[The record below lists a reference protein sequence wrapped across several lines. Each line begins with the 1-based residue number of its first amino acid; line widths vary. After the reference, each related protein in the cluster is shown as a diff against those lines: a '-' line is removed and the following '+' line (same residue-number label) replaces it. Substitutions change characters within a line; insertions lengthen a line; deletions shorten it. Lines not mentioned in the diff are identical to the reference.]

1 MLVLETLDCV
11 IAVDGFEVVCV
22 LRVLG
27 FSVVIFVDAEGVKGV
42 EVEIFPSG

>member
-11 IAVDGFEVVCV
+11 IAVDGFDVVCV
-22 LRVLG
+22 LRVVG
-27 FSVVIFVDAEGVKGV
+27 FSVVIFVDAEGGV